1 MGKGMNTGMM
11 DIALEVKNIEQE
23 IINWR
28 RNLHRTPEVG
38 LALPR
43 TVEYIT
49 GELKKLGVQYH
60 TLVNGNGIAGVIKG
74 SGEGKTIA
82 LRADIDGLPVKEET
96 GLEFASVNNNMH
108 ACGHD
113 AHAAMLL
120 GAIKIL
126 NESKDKFAGNVKFIF
141 QPGEEY
147 PGGAKPMIEE
157 GVLKNPEV
165 DAIIGLHAGNIIK
178 DLPKGKIGV
187 CYGNLMSAADR
198 IWIKIK
204 GKGSHGAYP
213 HLSIDPIATASE
225 VVTALQTIISR
236 EIHPSEPAVL
246 SICRI
251 SGGYNQNIIPDSVEL
266 EGTVRT
272 INASTKEKIAQR
284 IEEIVKGITMA
295 HNAKYE
301 YFYDYKYPPV
311 INDLDFTAKFVQW
324 AKKIIKEEAIV
335 EIKQPCMVGED
346 MSYFLQQVPGTFFFL
361 SNPKEVDGEIY
372 PHHNPKF
379 DVDESLLW
387 MGTALFVQSCIDFL
401 SNHK

>member
-1 MGKGMNTGMM
+1 MIDMAG
-11 DIALEVKNIEQE
+11 EVKKIEHE

-28 RNLHRTPEVG
+28 RNLHKIPEVG
-38 LALPR
+38 LDLPG
-43 TVEYIT
+43 TIEYIT
-49 GELKKLGVQYH
+49 GELKKIGVNYH
-60 TLVNGNGIAGVIKG
+60 TLVNGNGITGIING
-74 SGEGKTIA
+74 TGNGKTIG
-82 LRADIDGLPVKEET
+82 LRADIDALPVKEET
-96 GLEFASVNNNMH
+96 GLEYASDNNNMH

-126 NESKDKFAGNVKFIF
+126 NRNKDKFTGNVKFIF

-157 GVLKNPEV
+157 GVLKNPDV
-165 DAIIGLHAGNIIK
+165 DAIIGLHAGNIIS

-187 CYGNLMSAADR
+187 CYGNIMSAADR

-225 VVTALQTIISR
+225 VVTALQRIISR

-251 SGGYNQNIIPDSVEL
+251 SGGYNQNIIPDCVEL

-272 INASTKEKIAQR
+272 INISTREKIAQR
-284 IEEIVKGITMA
+284 IEEIVNGITLA

-311 INDLDFTAKFVQW
+311 TNDFDFTTNFVES
-324 AKKIIKEEAIV
+324 AKKVIPQEDII
-335 EIKQPCMVGED
+335 EIKQPSMVGED
-346 MSYFLQQVPGTFFFL
+346 MSYFLEQVPGTFFFL

-387 MGTALFVQSCIDFL
+387 MGASLFVQSCIDFL
-401 SNHK
+401 SNYK